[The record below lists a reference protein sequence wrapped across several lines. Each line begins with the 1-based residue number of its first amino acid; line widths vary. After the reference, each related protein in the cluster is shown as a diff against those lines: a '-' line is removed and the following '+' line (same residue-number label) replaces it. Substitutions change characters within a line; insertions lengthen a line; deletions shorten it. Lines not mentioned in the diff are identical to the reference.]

1 MGSGMHSRVLKPT
14 GRASGS
20 LKPIS
25 TCVLCSGLVFGAE
38 HEVYA
43 DTGFNAM
50 RDQTFTKEF
59 YLTPTIGI
67 SPAALEQTVI
77 VFPSA
82 NEAQTVVASA
92 QNQWRSCAG
101 GEVDQ
106 SVPPEDAYTWKLG
119 SVERQSD
126 LLTVPMASKWF
137 TGPSPG
143 IEACE
148 QVLGVRD
155 NVVVGTS

>member
-1 MGSGMHSRVLKPT
+1 MHSRVLKPI

-106 SVPPEDAYTWKLG
+106 SVPPEDQR
-119 SVERQSD
+119 V
-126 LLTVPMASKWF
+126 
-137 TGPSPG
+137 
-143 IEACE
+143 
-148 QVLGVRD
+148 VRAE
-155 NVVVGTS
+155 GQWRKAG

>member
-25 TCVLCSGLVFGAE
+25 TCVLRSGLVFGAE

-101 GEVDQ
+101 GKVDQ
-106 SVPPEDAYTWKLG
+106 SVPRRMRTRG
-119 SVERQSD
+119 SWAASSVKVISSPCRWRQS
-126 LLTVPMASKWF
+126 
-137 TGPSPG
+137 GSP
-143 IEACE
+143 ARP
-148 QVLGVRD
+148 QV
-155 NVVVGTS
+155 